1 MKKKRPVRDRGAE
14 AIRRAE
20 KAIADAGWKLVV
32 DYPPRYVAKKSI
44 TEREDDSTTTLYES
58 DYTVETMG
66 GGHFLHREYPDE
78 FATRLLRHL

>member
-1 MKKKRPVRDRGAE
+1 MKKKRPARDRSAE

-32 DYPPRYVAKKSI
+32 DYPPRYVAKKAI

-58 DYTVETMG
+58 DYTVEG
-66 GGHFLHREYPDE
+66 LAALVARRERE
-78 FATRLLRHL
+78 EGRK

>member
-1 MKKKRPVRDRGAE
+1 VKKKRPVRDRGAE

-58 DYTVETMG
+58 DYTVEG
-66 GGHFLHREYPDE
+66 LAALVARRERE
-78 FATRLLRHL
+78 EGRK

>member
-58 DYTVETMG
+58 DYTVEG
-66 GGHFLHREYPDE
+66 LAALVARRERE
-78 FATRLLRHL
+78 EGRK